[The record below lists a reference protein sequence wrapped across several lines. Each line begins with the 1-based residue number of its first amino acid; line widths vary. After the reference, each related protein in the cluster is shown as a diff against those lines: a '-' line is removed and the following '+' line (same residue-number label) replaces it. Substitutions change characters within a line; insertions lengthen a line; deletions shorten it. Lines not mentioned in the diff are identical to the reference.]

1 MEGIQNN
8 IGEDCIIYDEVDS
21 AKAYLDNFTFKS
33 KVEEALS
40 ATEIIGAV
48 GDIILPKEYQDLAQT
63 LSFGKNIFDKL
74 TNSNKSLLEISTII
88 YDIRF
93 AAISN
98 QWEDVEV
105 LVKQQIMN
113 NSLQKY
119 KQELELLAGESK
131 NRKVVIRLS
140 DALTQDMPT
149 GTLEQADLSSTTTRY
164 LKEAI
169 DFARSHDSLTSA
181 AKLLLSSA
189 QYIMDLRALLLKP
202 EISWKDIREM
212 LAKIK
217 TGSIA
222 NIVDDEIDFISKLA
236 EDGYVI
242 DILNEAYEVGKVSGN
257 VTDESF
263 EGVTYVSIDN
273 VLKKVNKLVCH
284 TKRAKQNVV
293 IASLIKRLRI
303 SVIENH
309 LEAMDALVKEAFT
322 LKDHFSISA
331 FQEINFVS
339 DVVRHRKII
348 KILSEGVKHGGVV
361 GEVGKVNY
369 HDIQVLSIDNCIY
382 QAQEI
387 GYVTEEAQQLLIA
400 TEALRRLRLEL
411 KGKQWLIL
419 QETLDAVYNAG
430 VPVLLQQE
438 IRLIKDECDDALM
451 KAELIE
457 CMTEGE
463 RYGNVGSFDVN
474 DVDPSPIETAIV
486 NAKKIKPKTLETQ
499 TLLKTA
505 LLLFAVRTQ
514 MLSQD
519 YAKVDEILALS
530 DMDEL
535 SPIINDEIS
544 FYEKVIRNF
553 IVIRDLI
560 DAFSSGTPTRTDTRL
575 DITTI
580 RTKRLE
586 AAVKQAE
593 ESELHTAEAEN
604 YLSTG
609 KVLLNL
615 RVAVVNDDWKLVD
628 QVLKDSRTTDLAEQV
643 AEELKCIQDLA
654 DDKNLVFE
662 LREVLQG
669 KSDRRRWKCQCRHH
683 RYS

>member
-113 NSLQKY
+113 NSLQNY
-119 KQELELLAGESK
+119 KQELELLAGEAK

-149 GTLEQADLSSTTTRY
+149 GTLEQANFSSISTRY
-164 LKEAI
+164 LKESI
-169 DFARSHDSLTSA
+169 DFARSHDFLTPA

-202 EISWKDIREM
+202 EMSWKDIREM

-217 TGSIA
+217 TGSVA
-222 NIVDDEIDFISKLA
+222 NIVDDELDFISKLA

-348 KILSEGVKHGGVV
+348 KILSGVKHGGVV

-411 KGKQWLIL
+411 KDKQWLKL

-463 RYGNVGSFDVN
+463 
-474 DVDPSPIETAIV
+474 
-486 NAKKIKPKTLETQ
+486 KI
-499 TLLKTA
+499 
-505 LLLFAVRTQ
+505 R
-514 MLSQD
+514 
-519 YAKVDEILALS
+519 
-530 DMDEL
+530 
-535 SPIINDEIS
+535 
-544 FYEKVIRNF
+544 
-553 IVIRDLI
+553 
-560 DAFSSGTPTRTDTRL
+560 
-575 DITTI
+575 
-580 RTKRLE
+580 KR
-586 AAVKQAE
+586 
-593 ESELHTAEAEN
+593 
-604 YLSTG
+604 G
-609 KVLLNL
+609 KL
-615 RVAVVNDDWKLVD
+615 
-628 QVLKDSRTTDLAEQV
+628 
-643 AEELKCIQDLA
+643 
-654 DDKNLVFE
+654 
-662 LREVLQG
+662 
-669 KSDRRRWKCQCRHH
+669 
-683 RYS
+683 